1 MSPTLYQSDL
11 NISNHRG
18 HKFPPSLTLLSFK
31 TRTWLN
37 DLQYWPQLQVFRE
50 YVFNSCTIQGNVQ
63 AFQLTGLL
71 WWRKLSLFSSIF
83 FKICRFRNSI
93 QSAFAVSFYSMRSD
107 ARVKFDSGVI
117 FLDLSQFFA
126 THSNQWDCFTYG
138 GSFDTIRVLKSRP
151 LPTLVNTGKATWQ
164 NLLSIQN
171 EILNCKYDLIPLSF
185 SPSGNKSSCAYAH
198 FIRCAY
204 CCNINVS
211 DYTTA
216 FVGKWTSC

>member
-1 MSPTLYQSDL
+1 MTSSLDRNCKCSERTFSTPA
-11 NISNHRG
+11 IS
-18 HKFPPSLTLLSFK
+18 KATSK
-31 TRTWLN
+31 
-37 DLQYWPQLQVFRE
+37 
-50 YVFNSCTIQGNVQ
+50 
-63 AFQLTGLL
+63 
-71 WWRKLSLFSSIF
+71 LFSSQGCSDDES
-83 FKICRFRNSI
+83 CRYFPAFSSKFRNSI
-93 QSAFAVSFYSMRSD
+93 QSAFAVSFHSMRSD
-107 ARVKFDSGVI
+107 ARIKFDSGVI

-138 GSFDTIRVLKSRP
+138 GSFDTTRVLKSRP

-185 SPSGNKSSCAYAH
+185 SPSGAYAH